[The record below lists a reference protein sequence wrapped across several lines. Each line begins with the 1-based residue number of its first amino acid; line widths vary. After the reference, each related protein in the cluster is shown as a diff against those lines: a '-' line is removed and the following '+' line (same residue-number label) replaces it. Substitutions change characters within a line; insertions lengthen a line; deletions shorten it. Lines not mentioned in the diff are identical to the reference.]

1 MGVSGRAMLDAIVA
15 GQHDPKVLAELAG
28 MAITGQARATAA
40 SVERTHQ
47 TSPLLYPGAHYSH
60 KLIVS
65 MKLWLTL
72 MRKLLNTAPLL
83 ELL

>member
-15 GQHDPKVLAELAG
+15 GQHDPKVLTELAG

-47 TSPLLYPGAHYSH
+47 TPSLLYPSAHYSPR
-60 KLIVS
+60 LTAW

-72 MRKLLNTAPLL
+72 MRKL
-83 ELL
+83 